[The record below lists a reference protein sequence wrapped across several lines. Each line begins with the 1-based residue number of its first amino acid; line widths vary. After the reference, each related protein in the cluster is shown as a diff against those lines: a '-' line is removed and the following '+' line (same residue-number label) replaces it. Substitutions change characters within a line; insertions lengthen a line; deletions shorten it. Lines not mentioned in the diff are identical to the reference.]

1 VSVLQ
6 DGGPSDEVSD
16 SGATGVQRFQFC
28 RVRAIGT
35 IAEGPHLECEAWKV
49 PDLAV
54 SIVGKP
60 AVVTL
65 DSTPSVSLVRA
76 ERVKQS
82 AFVLPCG
89 THSVLFTK
97 KSGFHFKS
105 G

>member
-1 VSVLQ
+1 MGNL
-6 DGGPSDEVSD
+6 
-16 SGATGVQRFQFC
+16 
-28 RVRAIGT
+28 
-35 IAEGPHLECEAWKV
+35 
-49 PDLAV
+49 
-54 SIVGKP
+54 

-89 THSVLFTK
+89 THNVLFTK
-97 KSGFHFKS
+97 KSSFHFKS